1 MKSLGNVGDGEGL
14 QCCAAWRKLVT
25 DGPVSAHSPRFSRT
39 APSMRISVVIPAFNE
54 AGNIGRL
61 IEATYAEVP
70 PEALGEV
77 LAVDDASDDG
87 TASEIKALL
96 GKYPSLRYLRHGRRG
111 GQSAALRTAV
121 RAARFPIIATMDGDG
136 QNDPRDIMRLAN
148 RLGVEG
154 GEPAMTAGIREG
166 RKGPGSRKAA
176 SRFANWIRDKVLAD
190 GCPDTGCGIKV
201 YRRDAYL
208 DLPYF
213 TSMHRYLPAFFLTYG
228 HEIAYENVNDRP
240 RLRGASK
247 YTNLGRALIGL
258 YDLVG
263 VSWLRKRTLI
273 TPVAEDMAG
282 SASPFDREKEEERA
296 PGVRKRSVN
305 EGG

>member
-1 MKSLGNVGDGEGL
+1 
-14 QCCAAWRKLVT
+14 
-25 DGPVSAHSPRFSRT
+25 
-39 APSMRISVVIPAFNE
+39 MRVSVVIPAFNE
-54 AGNIGRL
+54 EGNIGRL
-61 IEATYAEVP
+61 IEETFAKVS

-77 LAVDDASDDG
+77 LAIDDGSDDG
-87 TASEIKALL
+87 TAAEIKALL
-96 GKYPSLRYLRHGRRG
+96 RKYGSLHYLRHGRRA
-111 GQSAALRTAV
+111 GQSAALRTGVA
-121 RAARFPIIATMDGDG
+121 AARFPIIATMDGDG
-136 QNDPRDIMRLAN
+136 QNDPGDIGKLLS
-148 RLGVEG
+148 RLGAPG
-154 GEPAMTAGIREG
+154 REPAMVAGIRTG

-176 SRFANWIRDKVLAD
+176 SRFANWIRDTVLAD

-208 DLPYF
+208 ELPYF

-228 HEIAYENVNDRP
+228 HEIAYEPVNDRP

-273 TPVAEDMAG
+273 PPVAEDAAG
-282 SASPFDREKEEERA
+282 SSTAVPFDAKNKEEGRA
-296 PGVRKRSVN
+296 LRARKRSVN
-305 EGG
+305 QEG

>member
-1 MKSLGNVGDGEGL
+1 
-14 QCCAAWRKLVT
+14 
-25 DGPVSAHSPRFSRT
+25 
-39 APSMRISVVIPAFNE
+39 
-54 AGNIGRL
+54 
-61 IEATYAEVP
+61 
-70 PEALGEV
+70 
-77 LAVDDASDDG
+77 
-87 TASEIKALL
+87 
-96 GKYPSLRYLRHGRRG
+96 
-111 GQSAALRTAV
+111 
-121 RAARFPIIATMDGDG
+121 
-136 QNDPRDIMRLAN
+136 MRLAK

-154 GEPAMTAGIREG
+154 GEPAMAAGIREG

-213 TSMHRYLPAFFLTYG
+213 TQMHRYLPAFFLTYG

-273 TPVAEDMAG
+273 PPVVGDCLGCRTARGWRRAG
-282 SASPFDREKEEERA
+282 KRASRQSARGKSR
-296 PGVRKRSVN
+296 GVSSRCIWQPSSI
-305 EGG
+305 GG